1 MRALF
6 AQKFG
11 VESRSRGELF
21 WGRVCR
27 RGGIWLGEVYLGWEC
42 TVVMY
47 HSPRGTKC
55 LEDKGIFC
63 GAGFE
68 EGAGPSNQFNLE

>member
-1 MRALF
+1 MFRSLGLSREVEDNY
-6 AQKFG
+6 FG
-11 VESRSRGELF
+11 AEFVGE
-21 WGRVCR
+21 
-27 RGGIWLGEVYLGWEC
+27 GIWLGEVYLGWEC

-68 EGAGPSNQFNLE
+68 EGAGSSTQFNLE